1 MVLLND
7 SNQAFMV
14 NQAIVDFWNSCEGNK
29 TVTELTDD
37 FAKKLSMTREQVERE
52 VLQLVEQLFD
62 SGLLQPPQ

>member
-1 MVLLND
+1 
-7 SNQAFMV
+7 MV

-37 FAKKLSMTREQVERE
+37 FSKKLGMTRQQVEKE

>member
-1 MVLLND
+1 
-7 SNQAFMV
+7 MV